1 MEESN
6 QKGWIKLYR
15 KMLKWR
21 WYDDAVVK
29 SAFIHCILMANITDT
44 EWHQYDIPKGGFITS
59 LPHFSE
65 QCGITVN
72 QTRRA
77 LKCLEE
83 TGEITKKPQGR
94 NTLIIVNNLDKFQSK
109 ENLTT
114 GKPQDD
120 HRITTGSAQD
130 DHRMTTTDK
139 EYKNIRNKE
148 LKNNTLDHPDM
159 RSDLRESE
167 YSSEPDI
174 QSRFDRL
181 WDLYPKKQGKQKAF
195 EAYKKAIR
203 DGASDED
210 IEAGIRNYAFYIEKT
225 HTEQRY
231 IKQGSTWFNQRCW
244 NDDYVVSGSRKE
256 KKKDALDSVL
266 EKGTN
271 NQARNSV
278 FSYFGIGVGAGS
290 DSKPE
295 TDYIDA
301 QFSEKERKR

>member
-1 MEESN
+1 MEEN
-6 QKGWIKLYR
+6 TGWVKLYR
-15 KMLKWR
+15 KMEKWG
-21 WYDDAVVK
+21 WYDDLVVK
-29 SAFIHCILMANITDT
+29 SAFIHCLLKANIEDT
-44 EWHQYDIPKGGFITS
+44 EWHGILLPAGSFITS
-59 LPHFSE
+59 LEHFSQE
-65 QCGITVN
+65 SGLTKK

-77 LKCLEE
+77 LQYLEK
-83 TGEITKKPQGR
+83 TGEITKKGHSR
-94 NTLIIVNNLDKFQSK
+94 YTHIIVNNWAKFQSK
-109 ENLTT
+109 EDSRANKGHTK
-114 GKPQDD
+114 GKQRANKG
-120 HRITTGSAQD
+120 HTEGTQRA
-130 DHRMTTTDK
+130 TDK

-167 YSSEPDI
+167 RSTETDI
-174 QSRFDRL
+174 QSRFDKL
-181 WDLYPKKQGKQKAF
+181 WNLYPKKQGKQKAL

-210 IEAGIRNYAFYIEKT
+210 IEAGIRNYAFYLEKT
-225 HTEQRY
+225 GTEQRY

-271 NQARNSV
+271 DQARNSV

-301 QFSEKERKR
+301 QFSEKERKC

>member
-6 QKGWIKLYR
+6 QKGWLKLYR
-15 KMLKWR
+15 KMLQWG
-21 WYDDAVVK
+21 WYDDVAVKVT
-29 SAFIHCILMANITDT
+29 FIHCLLNANIK
-44 EWHQYDIPKGGFITS
+44 EKHWHKIRIPPGGFVTS
-59 LPHFSE
+59 LSKLATE
-65 QCGITVN
+65 TGLSRDQV
-72 QTRRA
+72 RRA
-77 LKCLEE
+77 LRCLQD
-83 TGEITKKPQGR
+83 TGEITRASHG
-94 NTLIIVNNLDKFQSK
+94 NSTLIVLNNWEKFQIFEKSIPHLAYT
-109 ENLTT
+109 ESHNDPTANPTPTHTT
-114 GKPQDD
+114 
-120 HRITTGSAQD
+120 
-130 DHRMTTTDK
+130 K

-159 RSDLRESE
+159 RSDLRECE

-271 NQARNSV
+271 DQARNSV

>member
-29 SAFIHCILMANITDT
+29 SAFIHCILMANITDA

-94 NTLIIVNNLDKFQSK
+94 NTLIIVNNWDKFQSK

-130 DHRMTTTDK
+130 DHRITTTDK

-148 LKNNTLDHPDM
+148 YKNIGADAPSSGDILPPSPSPFLED
-159 RSDLRESE
+159 RE
-167 YSSEPDI
+167 I
-174 QSRFDRL
+174 
-181 WDLYPKKQGKQKAF
+181 
-195 EAYKKAIR
+195 
-203 DGASDED
+203 
-210 IEAGIRNYAFYIEKT
+210 YIEKQEAQEMEKKAQPKLPEGT
-225 HTEQRY
+225 TEEQAISFYELLDSIMAGDYREPEKEDTEQEA
-231 IKQGSTWFNQRCW
+231 TTDDNQQ
-244 NDDYVVSGSRKE
+244 D
-256 KKKDALDSVL
+256 
-266 EKGTN
+266 
-271 NQARNSV
+271 Q
-278 FSYFGIGVGAGS
+278 
-290 DSKPE
+290 
-295 TDYIDA
+295 
-301 QFSEKERKR
+301 

>member
-1 MEESN
+1 MEEN
-6 QKGWIKLYR
+6 TGWVKLYR
-15 KMLKWR
+15 KMEKWG
-21 WYDDAVVK
+21 WYDDLAVK
-29 SAFIHCILMANITDT
+29 SAFLHCLLKANIEDT
-44 EWHQYDIPKGGFITS
+44 EWHGEYLPAGSFITS
-59 LPHFSE
+59 IANFSAE
-65 QCGITVN
+65 SGLSKN

-77 LKCLEE
+77 WKCLEKS
-83 TGEITKKPQGR
+83 GEITRKAHNRYTQ
-94 NTLIIVNNLDKFQSK
+94 IIVNNWAKFQSY
-109 ENLTT
+109 ERT
-114 GKPQDD
+114 GTNKPQTD
-120 HRITTGSAQD
+120 HKQSTNKPQT
-130 DHRMTTTDK
+130 DHKQSTTDK

-271 NQARNSV
+271 DQARNSV

-301 QFSEKERKR
+301 QFSEKERKC